1 MVEPNRARGSE
12 SNSRAVKLSVASDNP
27 RWTYGQGVDWG
38 RGVRG
43 SQPGVTCSPEKARRR
58 FYLARTHPPCSRS
71 QRGTRAI
78 SGRNQCGHS
87 AAAGTPVARR
97 RSMELRGL
105 PRKRASA
112 EGSQQGAL
120 CMDIVSLKLPSL
132 QWGLPISGV
141 LRAFLQMLGTPSI
154 IKRPEAE
161 AGTQVHPPRQD

>member
-12 SNSRAVKLSVASDNP
+12 SNSRAVKLSAASDNP

-38 RGVRG
+38 RGVQG
-43 SQPGVTCSPEKARRR
+43 SQPEETCFPEKARRR

-71 QRGTRAI
+71 QCGTRAI
-78 SGRNQCGHS
+78 SGRSQCGHS
-87 AAAGTPVARR
+87 AAAGTPVAR

-112 EGSQQGAL
+112 EGSHQQGAL

-141 LRAFLQMLGTPSI
+141 LRAFLQMLGTPST
-154 IKRPEAE
+154 IKEAR
-161 AGTQVHPPRQD
+161 G